1 MELNDIKT
9 WISIGTGLIAIS
21 SFVYAF
27 LTRGSK
33 QNSDRLD
40 RIETALTATTAE
52 NVDLK
57 HRVDKYRNEQ
67 LALPNKDDFHSVEMT
82 VNTMTGE
89 IKLLRELM
97 SKVSH
102 KVDTIDGYLMD
113 ERRGSK

>member
-1 MELNDIKT
+1 MELNDFKT
-9 WISIGTGLIAIS
+9 WITIGTGLIAIS

-40 RIETALTATTAE
+40 KIETALTATTAE

-57 HRVDKYRNEQ
+57 HRVDKYRAEM
-67 LALPNKDDFHSVEMT
+67 LALPSKDDFHSVEMAMASMAGDIK
-82 VNTMTGE
+82 VLSGLMTQ
-89 IKLLRELM
+89 M
-97 SKVSH
+97 NH

-113 ERRGSK
+113 EKRSPR